1 MHHTTIKRSG
11 NRVMAAWTTARITAL
26 TAARVTACATATLLA
41 CMAMPTAAVTLLDTG
56 TPNASLPAGVVDSVD
71 FLAMQFNAGSAWS
84 VDTVSAYLTGGQA
97 GDVFAVSL
105 YRDAAGLP
113 GDPLA
118 SLQISFVA
126 DGWNSAAAAGWQLPA
141 AGTYWLGLEGVVAET
156 PPGSGNFVPQ
166 GAFFAPAG
174 GNTMT
179 GLTAF
184 ASGSAYSLSP
194 GLQFGL
200 QVAGAVP
207 EPATALLLLAGLGL
221 VGAGRAVR
229 RNTPHSR

>member
-1 MHHTTIKRSG
+1 MQHTILKRTG
-11 NRVMAAWTTARITAL
+11 IRVMATCT
-26 TAARVTACATATLLA
+26 TATLLA
-41 CMAMPTAAVTLLDTG
+41 CMALPAAAVTLLDTG
-56 TPNASLPAGVVDSVD
+56 TPNGSRPAGVVDSVD
-71 FLAMQFNAGSAWS
+71 FVAMQFSANSAWS
-84 VDTVSAYLTGGQA
+84 VKTISAYLTGGQA

-118 SLQISFVA
+118 SLQTSFVA
-126 DGWNSAAAAGWQLPA
+126 DGWNSAATLGWQLPE
-141 AGTYWLGLEGVVAET
+141 AGIYWLGLEGVVAET

-166 GAFFAPAG
+166 GAFLAPAG

-184 ASGSAYSLSP
+184 ASGSGYGVSP

-200 QVAGAVP
+200 QMAGAVP
-207 EPATALLLLAGLGL
+207 EPATAMLLLAGLGL
-221 VGAGRAVR
+221 VGAGRRAVW
-229 RNTPHSR
+229 RNPSNSH

>member
-1 MHHTTIKRSG
+1 MQHTFLKRTG
-11 NRVMAAWTTARITAL
+11 NRVLAAGVTTM
-26 TAARVTACATATLLA
+26 LLA
-41 CMAMPTAAVTLLDTG
+41 GMVLPAAAVTLLDTG
-56 TPNASLPAGVVDSVD
+56 TPNGSRPTGVVDSVD
-71 FLAMQFNAGSAWS
+71 FLALRFNAGSAWS
-84 VDTVSAYLTGGQA
+84 VETVSAYLAGGQV

-105 YRDAAGLP
+105 YQDAAGLP

-126 DGWNSAAAAGWQLPA
+126 DGWNSAATPGWQLPA

-166 GAFFAPAG
+166 GAFLAPAG
-174 GNTMT
+174 GNAMP

-184 ASGSAYSLSP
+184 ASGSGYSLLP

-200 QVAGAVP
+200 QVMGAVP
-207 EPATALLLLAGLGL
+207 EPATTALLLAGLGL
-221 VGAGRAVR
+221 LGLVAGSGCSAR
-229 RNTPHSR
+229 RNNNTSAR